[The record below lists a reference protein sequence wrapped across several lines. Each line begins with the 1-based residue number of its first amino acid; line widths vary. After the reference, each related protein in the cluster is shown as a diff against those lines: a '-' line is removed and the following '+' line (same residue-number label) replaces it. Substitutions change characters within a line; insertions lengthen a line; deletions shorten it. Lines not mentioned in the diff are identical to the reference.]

1 MWQSVAASDIGICFI
16 DYYIATIVFGISLFA
31 VRTGQLN
38 CNMVYAAFGVWSAVW
53 LVRFACS
60 LWQTIFRA
68 SPLLD
73 KRKGIRRFIWNL
85 LLFAVLTVYN
95 LSFEVFLCAGLPET
109 AVKALG
115 RPAFPVLCVWCSL
128 WCGGLVRRLWRRVR
142 RRPGK
147 EEPKQ
152 ETTTKGKSSGRRSKK
167 RRSKRRNNGNRAL

>member
-60 LWQTIFRA
+60 LWQAIFRA

-73 KRKGIRRFIWNL
+73 KL
-85 LLFAVLTVYN
+85 LRHVCPQLTVYN

-142 RRPGK
+142 RKPGK